1 MEEESKEESK
11 EEDDG
16 DICWSV
22 PGSSIAKILSIDP
35 YMFLH
40 RPSSVGAIKNA
51 MTEQN
56 LEQLMNFPRERQM
69 KFIVALANYYVDK
82 NETKIT
88 ENRQIQQNL
97 FKLGEEYKSPSN
109 E

>member
-1 MEEESKEESK
+1 M
-11 EEDDG
+11 
-16 DICWSV
+16 
-22 PGSSIAKILSIDP
+22 KILSIDP

-40 RPSSVGAIKNA
+40 RPSSISAIKNA